1 MEPTNGSHPIV
12 RDFENCY
19 LSPHQHAPYALSFPK
34 VSVLLS
40 VIYNIITSGLCGI
53 SSIFNISVCLTRK
66 FFEKPARYCMYY
78 IQSLKS
84 WLLRISTFFH
94 VSMRLEYLSLQY
106 FQLKKGPPPPL
117 HPLCTLQLQSGT
129 SFLTILVVTL
139 PLPPTRRDL
148 CFWWVD
154 MGWVWMSH
162 GTHMYESRYGDEGV
176 MAHIC
181 MSHGTEMKESWHT
194 YVYVMVH
201 ICMCHGFIS
210 FIHLRATVSLI
221 RLRLLHLRAT
231 THSSSLMMMT
241 SQIWWISH
249 GVPWCGIAMVCHG
262 LFEWIHLRATTHSS

>member
-94 VSMRLEYLSLQY
+94 VSMRLEYFSLQY
-106 FQLKKGPPPPL
+106 FQLKRVPPPPFTPFVL
-117 HPLCTLQLQSGT
+117 CSSKVVPRFWRYLSWPSPSPPLGGTCASGEST
-129 SFLTILVVTL
+129 W
-139 PLPPTRRDL
+139 DE
-148 CFWWVD
+148 
-154 MGWVWMSH
+154 
-162 GTHMYESRYGDEGV
+162 YEWV

-194 YVYVMVH
+194 YVWVTVRRWRSHGTHMYMSWYTYVCAMALFH
-201 ICMCHGFIS
+201 LSICAPPFHLFVCGF
-210 FIHLRATVSLI
+210 FICAPRLI
-221 RLRLLHLRAT
+221 RHHLWWWLHRY
-231 THSSSLMMMT
+231 
-241 SQIWWISH
+241 
-249 GVPWCGIAMVCHG
+249 G
-262 LFEWIHLRATTHSS
+262 E